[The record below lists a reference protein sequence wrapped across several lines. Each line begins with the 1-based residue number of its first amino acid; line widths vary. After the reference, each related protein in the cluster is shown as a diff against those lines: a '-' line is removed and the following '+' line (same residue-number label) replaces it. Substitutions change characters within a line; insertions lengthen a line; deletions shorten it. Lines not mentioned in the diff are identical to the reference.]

1 MEATHPTFPPELAF
15 IIGES
20 HLAKV
25 ALSWLPAEDV
35 PEPYQGLLNHD
46 HDMTSELAA
55 FHGEP
60 ISLEVLK
67 SEQNDHCHLREV
79 VLHGAETDKPVEYG
93 VIEILLDAFPA
104 ELRPDILAGHI
115 PLGSLI
121 INSKLLFHSE
131 PQGFF
136 SVPSDHIPDI
146 FPKSTPSE
154 ILYGRYNHLIR
165 DDGSCLARIIEIL
178 PSTRAR

>member
-1 MEATHPTFPPELAF
+1 MTPTFPPELAF

-20 HLAKV
+20 HLAK
-25 ALSWLPAEDV
+25 ADLSWIAAEEV
-35 PEPYQGLLNHD
+35 PEPFQSLLNHD
-46 HDMTSELAA
+46 HDMTSELAE
-55 FHGEP
+55 FHSEP

-67 SEQNDHCHLREV
+67 SERHDHCHLREV
-79 VLHGAETDKPVEYG
+79 VLHGADSGKPVEYG

-104 ELRPDILAGHI
+104 DLHASILSGHT
-115 PLGSLI
+115 PLGTLI
-121 INSKLLFHSE
+121 TDAALPFHSE

-136 SVPSDHIPDI
+136 TIPTAAISDL

-165 DDGSCLARIIEIL
+165 NDGPCLARILEIL
-178 PSTRAR
+178 P